1 MVKMKSFTK
10 DILRSVRRSQSRF
23 LAIFGIVALG
33 AGFFCGLNAAGTD
46 MRDTTDVYCDNASMM
61 DVEILSTLGFSEDDL
76 KAIENVE
83 GVQDVM
89 PGYRQDVSV
98 TINDSDETVARFHSL
113 PEDGDPELNTPVLVE
128 GRMPEK
134 EGECVVGTGST
145 IAGAAAQV
153 GDQLQLVSEEKDGEE
168 TDTGL
173 QADSYTIVGLVET
186 PYYLSFSLGT
196 SSIGSGRVGLYAY
209 VLPEEFTVEFYTDV
223 LLTVDG
229 ARDMNAFSSEYEDKV
244 ETVTGRLE
252 DLSETQVP
260 KRREDLVGSAQE
272 ELDEATKEY
281 EDQKEE
287 VTQQLDEAEQQ
298 LKDGWEE
305 LTEQTKTLENAKE
318 EIETNEKTLQDTKE
332 QLADGWDQYDAG
344 KEALEQNRA
353 EAEEALE
360 SARTQL
366 EDGETEYEVQYA
378 TYETAVETL
387 SQQQEQL
394 ETLTQQLLKVVAAI
408 PTDSPDI
415 PEEVAAAIELI
426 QERVQSG
433 EEPSDE
439 ELDAW
444 LSALESYEEKLPQE
458 AVDLLTM
465 VQDMENTYSE
475 TQAKLEQAKSELA
488 TAKQQLEQA
497 RQTYEQQAASAED
510 ELASAEETLQA
521 SYEELRAGDQAYQ
534 DGLLALMQA
543 KEEVTDGESQLEEA
557 RATLEE
563 KQKEWEDGKKTAEEE
578 LQKGAEELEDAQKQ
592 VDEIGEGEWYVLDR
606 DSNVGFASMKQDSQR
621 LDSLCTVFPVIFFLV
636 AVLVVLTTMTRYVE
650 EERVLIGTYK
660 ALGYSSGRI
669 LSKYL
674 WYASVPTLLGCL
686 IGPAIGFFA
695 LPQVVWN
702 AYRLMYTVPDLISPF
717 WFDIALMALLIFL
730 ISTLAA
736 TIFAVLD
743 HLKEVPATLMMPRA
757 PKAGKHVL
765 LEHIPFIWKRLS
777 FTRKVTVRNLFRY
790 KKRLIMT
797 VTGITGCTA
806 LLLTGF
812 GIKDSISDIVNLEYR
827 ELATY
832 QYEATTE
839 DGFTSDQADSLLAG
853 TQAEYLRSR
862 TVMVDCKTDGDT
874 YSVYLM
880 VPEDTEKTTQF
891 LTFRTREGHNPVP
904 FEQDGV
910 LLSEKLSNKL
920 GVQVG
925 DTITFTE
932 DDKHYDVKVTGVVEH
947 YIYDYIYMAPELYEK
962 VTGHAPS
969 MNRLM
974 VSADDDHKSVVEGA
988 LKSSDEITT
997 FADIEQNASDFD
1009 RMLQSLNYVVL
1020 VIILCAGMLAFI
1032 VLYNLTNINVT
1043 ERQREIAT
1051 MKVLGFT
1058 DREVNAYVYRE
1069 TLLLTLIGCVF
1080 GLILGM
1086 VLHGF
1091 VIDTVEIESVMFGHT
1106 VKVLS
1111 FVISAVITWL
1121 FSLIVDRVIDRKLK
1135 KINMVESLKSV
1146 D

>member
-1 MVKMKSFTK
+1 MKSFTK
-10 DILRSVRRSQSRF
+10 DILRSVRKSQSRF

-46 MRDTTDVYCDNASMM
+46 MRETTDAYCDNASMM
-61 DVEILSTLGFSEDDL
+61 DVEILSTLGFSEDDV
-76 KAIENVE
+76 KAIEDVK

-89 PGYRQDVSV
+89 SGYRQDVSV

-113 PEDGDPELNTPVLVE
+113 PEDGAPQLNTPVLVE

-134 EGECVVGTGST
+134 AGECVIGTGST
-145 IAGAAAQV
+145 IAGTAAQV
-153 GDQLQLVSEEKDGEE
+153 GDKLQLVTEEDNGDE

-209 VLPEEFTVEFYTDV
+209 VLPDEFIVGFYTDL

-229 ARDMNAFSSEYEDKV
+229 ARDMDAFSGEYEDTV
-244 ETVTGRLE
+244 SAVTGRLE
-252 DLSETQVP
+252 DLADTRAPQ
-260 KRREDLVGSAQE
+260 RREELVSSAQE
-272 ELDEATKEY
+272 ELDKATKEY

-298 LKDGWEE
+298 LIDGQEE
-305 LTEQTKTLENAKE
+305 LDKQADTLQKAQE
-318 EIETNEKTLQDTKE
+318 EIETNEKTLEDTKK

-344 KEALEQNRA
+344 KEALEQKRE

-360 SARTQL
+360 SARIQL
-366 EDGETEYEVQYA
+366 EDGDTAYEVQSA
-378 TYETAVETL
+378 TYETAVSTL

-394 ETLTQQLLKVVAAI
+394 ESLEQQLLKVIAAI
-408 PTDSPDI
+408 PTDSPDM
-415 PEEVAAAIELI
+415 PPEVAAAI
-426 QERVQSG
+426 QQVQQWVQNA
-433 EEPSDE
+433 EEPSE
-439 ELDAW
+439 EDIDTW
-444 LSALESYEEKLPQE
+444 LSVLASYEEKLPKE
-458 AVDLLTM
+458 AADLITM
-465 VQDMENTYSE
+465 VQDMEKTYSDTKAQLKE
-475 TQAKLEQAKSELA
+475 AEGELA
-488 TAKQQLEQA
+488 AAKEQLQQA
-497 RQTYEQQAASAED
+497 RQTYEQQAADAEE
-510 ELASAEETLQA
+510 ELAAAEETLQA

-543 KEEVTDGESQLEEA
+543 KEQTADGESQLEEA

-563 KQKEWEDGKKTAEEE
+563 KRKEWEDGKKTAEEE
-578 LQKGAEELEDAQKQ
+578 LQKGAEQLEDAQKQ
-592 VDEIGEGEWYVLDR
+592 VDDIGEGEWYVLDR
-606 DSNVGFASMKQDSQR
+606 DANVGFASMKQDSQR

-660 ALGYSSGRI
+660 ALGYGSGRI

-674 WYASVPTLLGCL
+674 WYASVPTVLGCL

-702 AYRLMYTVPDLISPF
+702 AYRLMYTVPDLHSPF
-717 WFDIALMALLIFL
+717 RFDMAFWALLIFMV
-730 ISTLAA
+730 STLAA

-743 HLKEVPATLMMPRA
+743 HLREVPATLMMPRA

-827 ELATY
+827 ELSTY

-839 DGFTSDQADSLLAG
+839 EGFTSAQADSLLAG

-862 TVMVDCKTDGDT
+862 TVMVDCKAGGDT

-891 LTFRTREGHNPVP
+891 LTFRTREGHTPVP
-904 FEQDGV
+904 FDQDGV

-920 GVQVG
+920 GVQAG

-947 YIYDYIYMAPELYEK
+947 YIYDYIYMAPQVYEK

-974 VSADDDHKSVVEGA
+974 VITDDDHESVVEGA
-988 LKSSDEITT
+988 LKSSDDITT

-1080 GLILGM
+1080 GLALGV

-1091 VIDTVEIESVMFGHT
+1091 VINTVEIDSVMFGHT

-1111 FVISAVITWL
+1111 FIISAVITWL